1 MEYLSQKG
9 VDFEEKNVQKDAEAR
24 KELMAKG
31 IMAVPVIA
39 IGEEFIVGFD
49 KAKLEQKLS
58 L

>member
-1 MEYLSQKG
+1 M
-9 VDFEEKNVQKDAEAR
+9 QKDAEAR